1 MASINTTQGPL
12 IVKYATVQKLVD
24 AINTEQKALE
34 KSGLGLIDID
44 GTPTNDNSLFGS
56 RQKVMDHLSQKIKSY
71 LDVCGENI
79 SMQKFYDDNQATYYC
94 KLEEKRIRKYNYDV
108 MIAKYDDLFNRLK
121 ILVKKYTSTY
131 TERISSIKQTKA
143 YIEIYE
149 TINELYTLLI
159 EAEGLIQF
167 ISDDSTSLMC
177 QRILFKF
184 IEIGTGIYDYP
195 SLFEYDKGES
205 YAELKSAIHKRYEKL
220 KKVSKH
226 ASPLDMIF

>member
-24 AINTEQKALE
+24 AINIEQKALE
-34 KSGLGLIDID
+34 KSGFGLIAID

-131 TERISSIKQTKA
+131 TERISSIKQTKV
-143 YIEIYE
+143 
-149 TINELYTLLI
+149 
-159 EAEGLIQF
+159 
-167 ISDDSTSLMC
+167 
-177 QRILFKF
+177 KF
-184 IEIGTGIYDYP
+184 
-195 SLFEYDKGES
+195 
-205 YAELKSAIHKRYEKL
+205 LKEK
-220 KKVSKH
+220 
-226 ASPLDMIF
+226 